1 MRSLR
6 EFSSVI
12 MQKHLL
18 RAKLRQLVN
27 KARVYGRTPENVGE
41 IKKGWGAYDAMKA
54 RAFAAQVAA
63 LHELA
68 ARSTRV
74 VELARGDRALNWIRN
89 TKLVN
94 PAGKVET
101 MADAVASAPA
111 ADRHAF
117 YKSIVHATRNPQDTL
132 NRKIIADIMRGSR
145 RELAARSARV
155 VELARGDYVIK
166 HMKLNPGAWRGATD
180 TKRAAQGKFSQ
191 RMTEAI
197 QDVLDDKRK
206 LPFSVSNNRGSVA
219 ADYAK
224 QARDEMAMSRKEIAW
239 WLRSQREAA
248 QGRSFRPFSD
258 HLYHARGRGS
268 RSEMF

>member
-1 MRSLR
+1 MKSLR
-6 EFSSVI
+6 EFSSAV

-27 KARVYGRTPENVGE
+27 KARVYGRTPDNVGE
-41 IKKGWGAYDAMKA
+41 IKKGWGQYDAMKA
-54 RAFAAQVAA
+54 RAFAAQVFA
-63 LHELA
+63 LRELA
-68 ARSTRV
+68 SRSARV

-101 MADAVASAPA
+101 MADTVASAPA

-155 VELARGDYVIK
+155 VELARGDYAIPALRK
-166 HMKLNPGAWRGATD
+166 IQNLRGGIAPLDLLRGNTVNALKGNRYPALD
-180 TKRAAQGKFSQ
+180 GWNGYLGGGEIRKRAADKIRGVRKDQMAAELADAPFFKRHPGMKIS
-191 RMTEAI
+191 TAI
-197 QDVLDDKRK
+197 ERL
-206 LPFSVSNNRGSVA
+206 S
-219 ADYAK
+219 
-224 QARDEMAMSRKEIAW
+224 
-239 WLRSQREAA
+239 
-248 QGRSFRPFSD
+248 
-258 HLYHARGRGS
+258 
-268 RSEMF
+268 